1 VNIAENNCSPANRRK
16 QYGLFLLCHQRPA
29 MVTSIKNDLNVHLI
43 IVKAKIT
50 MKTTDAGGRQS
61 GFKSGYRPNHVF
73 DLPVDLKNLK
83 TFVGD
88 ILFDDQELIVPGEN
102 KIVTVRFL
110 KMAEVEKYITLGR
123 KWAISEAAKTVGFGE
138 IVET

>member
-1 VNIAENNCSPANRRK
+1 
-16 QYGLFLLCHQRPA
+16 
-29 MVTSIKNDLNVHLI
+29 
-43 IVKAKIT
+43 